1 MLLSILVE
9 VKWERGVKG
18 HNIHKFSELL
28 EDKLGGRG
36 CQIKVVKASMHVV
49 SSSPL
54 TLHTY
59 RSSFKSF
66 VEGPV
71 TCFYLQCTLAF
82 PIMKKIHT
90 NRVIVT
96 VKSR

>member
-36 CQIKVVKASMHVV
+36 CQIKVVKASM
-49 SSSPL
+49 
-54 TLHTY
+54 
-59 RSSFKSF
+59 
-66 VEGPV
+66 
-71 TCFYLQCTLAF
+71 
-82 PIMKKIHT
+82 
-90 NRVIVT
+90 
-96 VKSR
+96 